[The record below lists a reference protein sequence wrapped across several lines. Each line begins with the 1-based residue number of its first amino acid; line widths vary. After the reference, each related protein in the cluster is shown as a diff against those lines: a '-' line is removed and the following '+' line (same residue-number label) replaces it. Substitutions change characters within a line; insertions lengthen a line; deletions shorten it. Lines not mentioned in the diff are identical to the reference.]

1 MTERKLATIQR
12 IDEINP
18 IENSDNLEVATVK
31 GWKVVT
37 QKGQYQPGDLC
48 IYCEIDSFLPDTN
61 PDFEFL
67 KKTSHRKMGDRTGY
81 RLKTIKLRGQVS
93 QGLLLP
99 FGNLETG
106 TSINIPSDWA
116 ELTGLI
122 GKDVTEQLGIVKWE
136 PPIPAELDGVMKG
149 NFPSFIPK
157 TDEERIQNMSK
168 DYENLK
174 AHTYTV
180 TEKID
185 GSSCTMYFRQGEFGV
200 CSRNLDLV
208 ENEFNSFW
216 KVARELQV
224 EERLQY
230 YGARHDLA
238 LQGELHGE
246 GIQGNKYKLKGQTIR
261 FFTCFDITTQTRLD
275 PYGLQQIL
283 EELTHLDLTSN
294 PIDPLESV
302 PVIDQCYTLPDTM
315 DELLKF
321 AEGKSALNPQT
332 EREGLV
338 FRSNQD
344 PKISFK
350 VISNRFLLKSKED

>member
-1 MTERKLATIQR
+1 MSERKLATIQR

-81 RLKTIKLRGQVS
+81 KLKTIKLRGTVS

-99 FGNLETG
+99 LSTLKGH
-106 TSINIPSDWA
+106 SHSPADD
-116 ELTGLI
+116 LTGQ
-122 GKDVTEQLGIVKWE
+122 DVTDELGIVKWE

-185 GSSCTMYFRQGEFGV
+185 GTSCTMYFRQGEFGV

-216 KVARELQV
+216 KVARELKV
-224 EERLQY
+224 EERLRAL
-230 YGARHDLA
+230 GEDIA

-261 FFTCFDITTQTRLD
+261 FFTGFDITTQQKFTPAGLLRFLEDAVDVHD
-275 PYGLQQIL
+275 PRCF
-283 EELTHLDLTSN
+283 TFMPVSN
-294 PIDPLESV
+294 EPPLESV
-302 PVIDQCYTLPDTM
+302 PVIDKCYKLPDTM

-350 VISNRFLLKSKED
+350 VISNRFLLKSKDD